1 MSKKPTNL
9 RVPVTNGLK
18 DIYAMDMHLPY
29 QAACENRFSV
39 TAFARMAVAISVVRT
54 ALVQKNT
61 QIPNAVEILDAA
73 IVTLTAVRAR
83 GDATDIWEITEEE
96 RPSVLAGIEVAE
108 DCIGVL
114 DVALLEQT
122 AAMLMG
128 QMSSPQTAAS

>member
-1 MSKKPTNL
+1 
-9 RVPVTNGLK
+9 
-18 DIYAMDMHLPY
+18 MDMHLPY
-29 QAACENRFSV
+29 QAACEDRFSV

-61 QIPNAVEILDAA
+61 QIPDAVEILDAA
-73 IVTLTAVRAR
+73 IVTLTNVRAR
-83 GDATDIWEITEEE
+83 GDATDLWEIKEEE

-128 QMSSPQTAAS
+128 QMTV

>member
-1 MSKKPTNL
+1 MSKKQTPL

-29 QAACENRFSV
+29 QAACEDRFSV

-54 ALVQKNT
+54 ALVQKKT
-61 QIPNAVEILDAA
+61 QIPDAVEILDAA
-73 IVTLTAVRAR
+73 IITLTGVRAR
-83 GDATDIWEITEEE
+83 GDATDVWEIKEEE
-96 RPSVLAGIEVAE
+96 RPSILAGIEVAE

-128 QMSSPQTAAS
+128 QMSGQQG

>member
-1 MSKKPTNL
+1 MSKKQTPL

-29 QAACENRFSV
+29 QAACEDRFSV

-54 ALVQKNT
+54 ALVQKKT
-61 QIPNAVEILDAA
+61 QIPNAVEILDDA

-83 GDATDIWEITEEE
+83 GDATDVWEIKEEE
-96 RPSVLAGIEVAE
+96 RPIVLAGIEVAE

-128 QMSSPQTAAS
+128 QMSGQQAA